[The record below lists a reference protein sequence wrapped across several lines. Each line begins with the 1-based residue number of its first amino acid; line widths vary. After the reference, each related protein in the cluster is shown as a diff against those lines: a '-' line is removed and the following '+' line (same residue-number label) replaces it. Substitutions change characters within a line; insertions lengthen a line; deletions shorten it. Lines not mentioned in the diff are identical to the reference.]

1 MLRGRR
7 WRRDVRVWR
16 VGEIGEESVDT
27 PALEAVFVVVVVVV
41 VAVGASSES
50 ESESA
55 ALELKL
61 NLKDIFCV
69 GVM

>member
-16 VGEIGEESVDT
+16 VGEIGEESVGT
-27 PALEAVFVVVVVVV
+27 PALEAVFVVVVVV